1 MMIGIWIVSIILIV
15 AGIAASLGV
24 LVSKD
29 LFYDGNKRARILKK
43 IGTIAAIII
52 VVAIIVGGMMF
63 WLYGTQQGKRAQK
76 DTESNLGDGL
86 KREIV
91 LYTRDGDI
99 IKKYTVIGDVEYK
112 YDPYRIVFEDEN
124 GLRHTIS
131 PGDNPII
138 NDEIE

>member
-1 MMIGIWIVSIILIV
+1 MIGIWVFSIILIV
-15 AGIAASLGV
+15 GAIAGSIAIG
-24 LVSKD
+24 VSKS
-29 LFYDGNKRARILKK
+29 LFEYQDSSTRIFKK
-43 IGTIAAIII
+43 TGIIAVIIL
-52 VVAIIVGGMMF
+52 VVALMVGGMMF

-112 YDPYRIVFEDEN
+112 YDPYRIVFEDEK

-131 PGDNPII
+131 PGDNPIT

>member
-1 MMIGIWIVSIILIV
+1 MIGIWVFSIILIV
-15 AGIAASLGV
+15 AAIAGSIAIGISNSLFEYQED
-24 LVSKD
+24 ST
-29 LFYDGNKRARILKK
+29 RALKK
-43 IGTIAAIII
+43 TGII
-52 VVAIIVGGMMF
+52 VVIILVVALAVGGMMF

-112 YDPYRIVFEDEN
+112 YDPYRIVFEDEK

-131 PGDNPII
+131 PGDNPIT

>member
-1 MMIGIWIVSIILIV
+1 MIGIWVFSIILIV
-15 AGIAASLGV
+15 AAIFGSIAIGI
-24 LVSKD
+24 SKN
-29 LFYDGNKRARILKK
+29 LFEYQEDSARALKK
-43 IGTIAAIII
+43 TGII
-52 VVAIIVGGMMF
+52 VVIILVVALAVGGMMF

-76 DTESNLGDGL
+76 DTVSNIGDGL

-131 PGDNPII
+131 PGDNPIT

>member
-1 MMIGIWIVSIILIV
+1 MIGIWVFSIILIV
-15 AGIAASLGV
+15 AAIVGSIAIGISKSLFEYQED
-24 LVSKD
+24 ST
-29 LFYDGNKRARILKK
+29 RAVKK
-43 IGTIAAIII
+43 TGII
-52 VVAIIVGGMMF
+52 VVIILVVALAVGGMMF

-131 PGDNPII
+131 PGDNPIT

>member
-1 MMIGIWIVSIILIV
+1 MIGIWVFSIILIV
-15 AGIAASLGV
+15 AAIAGSIAIG
-24 LVSKD
+24 VSKS
-29 LFYDGNKRARILKK
+29 LFEHQDPSTRILKK
-43 IGTIAAIII
+43 TGIIAVIIL
-52 VVAIIVGGMMF
+52 VVALMVGGMMF

-131 PGDNPII
+131 PGDNPIT

>member
-1 MMIGIWIVSIILIV
+1 MIGIWVFSIILIV
-15 AGIAASLGV
+15 AAIAGSIAIGISKSLFEYQEDSTRV
-24 LVSKD
+24 
-29 LFYDGNKRARILKK
+29 LKK
-43 IGTIAAIII
+43 TGII
-52 VVAIIVGGMMF
+52 VVIILVVALAVGGMMF

-131 PGDNPII
+131 PGDNPIT
-138 NDEIE
+138 NDEID

>member
-1 MMIGIWIVSIILIV
+1 MIGIWVFSIILIV
-15 AGIAASLGV
+15 GAIAGSIAIG
-24 LVSKD
+24 VSKSRFEYQD
-29 LFYDGNKRARILKK
+29 SSTRIFKK
-43 IGTIAAIII
+43 TGIIAVIIL
-52 VVAIIVGGMMF
+52 VVALMVGGMMF

-131 PGDNPII
+131 PGDNPIT

>member
-1 MMIGIWIVSIILIV
+1 MIGIWVFSIILIV
-15 AGIAASLGV
+15 AAMAGSIAIG
-24 LVSKD
+24 VSKS
-29 LFYDGNKRARILKK
+29 LFEHQDPSTRILKK
-43 IGTIAAIII
+43 TGIIAVIIL
-52 VVAIIVGGMMF
+52 VVALMVGGMMF

-99 IKKYTVIGDVEYK
+99 IKKYTVIGDIEYK

-124 GLRHTIS
+124 GFRHTIS
-131 PGDNPII
+131 PGDNPIT